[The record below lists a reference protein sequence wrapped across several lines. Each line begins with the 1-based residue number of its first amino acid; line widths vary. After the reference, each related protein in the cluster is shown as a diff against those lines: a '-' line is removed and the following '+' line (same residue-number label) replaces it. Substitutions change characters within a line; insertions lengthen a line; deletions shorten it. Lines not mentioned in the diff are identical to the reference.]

1 MRLPALSE
9 KDILNVSNDKGAIS
23 MELSNIRCLVGNEGN
38 IVAMKVQTTNGDN
51 TVRKLTLKIGEEYVV
66 SPLNPKKMKNR
77 GRRVLI
83 RDFTRTEKGDAEIR
97 VKYLDNNKAGKA
109 IAEDLDVIDLES
121 TSSIRF

>member
-1 MRLPALSE
+1 
-9 KDILNVSNDKGAIS
+9 

-51 TVRKLTLKIGEEYVV
+51 TVRKLTLRIGGEYVV

>member
-1 MRLPALSE
+1 
-9 KDILNVSNDKGAIS
+9 
-23 MELSNIRCLVGNEGN
+23 MELSNIRCLVGNDRN

>member
-1 MRLPALSE
+1 
-9 KDILNVSNDKGAIS
+9 
-23 MELSNIRCLVGNEGN
+23 MELSNIRCLVGKEGN

-83 RDFTRTEKGDAEIR
+83 RDFTRNEQRRRRD
-97 VKYLDNNKAGKA
+97 
-109 IAEDLDVIDLES
+109 
-121 TSSIRF
+121 TSKIFGQ